1 MTPLSAHHLR
11 VPVVAL
17 IIVNTLY
24 PRWLCDRE
32 YF

>member
-17 IIVNTLY
+17 IVISTLSFLVVM
-24 PRWLCDRE
+24 RSQ